1 MAIEPLDDDEEAELL
16 AYELKEYIDA
26 RGMTNDKEVTLEELA
41 AHLVELGYRRGKRDV
56 GPKVDKG

>member
-1 MAIEPLDDDEEAELL
+1 MAIEPLTDEEEVELL

-41 AHLVELGYRRGKRDV
+41 AHLVEVGYRRGKKDA
-56 GPKVDKG
+56 